1 MSDEVFSAISKDPV
15 SKMTVRPNLDLE
27 QGYKDFS
34 WETMYQDLDWLPGG
48 GLNKAHEAID
58 RHANGAN
65 KNKIAMIWEGKNGER
80 EDYTFHDL
88 KLLTNQ
94 FANVLQSLGIQKG
107 DRIFI
112 FMDRLPELYVA
123 FFGALKAGA
132 VVGPLF
138 SAFGPEPVKD
148 RMIDSGAKVLVTQP
162 DLRRKITGIIPP
174 LENLK

>member
-1 MSDEVFSAISKDPV
+1 MSDEVFNAISKDPV

-94 FANVLQSLGIQKG
+94 SVNNIVHSTTSI
-107 DRIFI
+107 
-112 FMDRLPELYVA
+112 
-123 FFGALKAGA
+123 FFGQVYSKKLHFCK
-132 VVGPLF
+132 F
-138 SAFGPEPVKD
+138 
-148 RMIDSGAKVLVTQP
+148 Q
-162 DLRRKITGIIPP
+162 
-174 LENLK
+174 N